1 MVIWFNTTTRCLL
14 KVYNTFKFGN
24 EHVNVGNEPFNNYS
38 VRSIAYMTESKA
50 NIQKAYRQCLKEKN
64 NHEYL
69 ALEKERTHVE
79 HLAQNK

>member
-1 MVIWFNTTTRCLL
+1 LL

-50 NIQKAYRQCLKEKN
+50 NIQKTMSERKE
-64 NHEYL
+64 
-69 ALEKERTHVE
+69 
-79 HLAQNK
+79 